1 MTINNKSKDE
11 LIEIIEDL
19 TNDKENLKNDVEY
32 WIKEHSNLEE
42 QIEDLTNQID
52 ELEIFNGIK
61 DINNFLW
68 RLKID
73 DYNLFKKIK
82 PFIDNYLRF
91 YNN

>member
-1 MTINNKSKDE
+1 MSMNNKTKEE
-11 LIEIIEDL
+11 LIGIIEDL
-19 TNDKENLKNDVEY
+19 TNEKEALENDVEY
-32 WIKEHSNLEE
+32 WIDQHKDLEE
-42 QIEDLTNQID
+42 QVDDLTNQID
-52 ELEIFNGIK
+52 ELQIYDGIK

-73 DYNLFKKIK
+73 DYDLFEKIK